1 MKSLHIRDV
10 PPETIAALKRLAR
23 QHHRSLQGELRAILE
38 QAARLATE
46 DERGELNLHFVE
58 TGRDDNWRRDDM
70 YDDSAR

>member
-10 PPETIAALKRLAR
+10 PPDTVAALKRLAR

-46 DERGELNLHFVE
+46 NERGELKLHFVE
-58 TGRDDNWRRDDM
+58 TGRNDDWRRDEM